1 MKKLFFII
9 TLGFSLTAM
18 SCSNNTEQT
27 TAPEQNQQAET
38 IISKDV
44 NVAEFSELIAS
55 SEGQI
60 LDVRT
65 PEEWAEGIINGATK
79 MNFYGDDFKNQL
91 NQLDKNKAVYVY
103 CKSGGR
109 SGKAKEMM
117 KEMGF
122 TTVYNL
128 DGGMGAW
135 AGAGMETVQ

>member
-1 MKKLFFII
+1 MRKTIFIFL
-9 TLGFSLTAM
+9 LGLTTI
-18 SCSNNTEQT
+18 SCSTDTKQTSENVSEPQQNMKHINKDLTVVEFADLMTNT
-27 TAPEQNQQAET
+27 P
-38 IISKDV
+38 
-44 NVAEFSELIAS
+44 
-55 SEGQI
+55 GQV

-65 PEEWAEGIINGATK
+65 PEEWAEGTLKNAIK
-79 MNFYGDDFKNQL
+79 MNFFDDNFSVQL
-91 NQLDKNKAVYVY
+91 QQLDKNKAVYVY

-128 DGGMGAW
+128 DGGMAAW